1 MQYQIFVQSQ
11 SQQSFLASVVGMSN
25 LTTEGRTE
33 EEAISRAKSALEA
46 QLAKGKF
53 VSVEVDTKNEP
64 YLSLPSM
71 KYAGIFAN
79 DSSFDDFMEKLKLI
93 RQEANLERVRP
104 LSDTFSNQR
113 NSYPIYLLSNSLKD
127 YDLN

>member
-53 VSVEVDTKNEP
+53 VNVEVDTKNEP
-64 YLSLPSM
+64 YLSLASM
-71 KYAGIFAN
+71 KYAGILAN
-79 DSSFDDFMEKLKLI
+79 DSSFDDFMEKLKHI
-93 RQEANLERVRP
+93 RQEANLEV
-104 LSDTFSNQR
+104 D
-113 NSYPIYLLSNSLKD
+113 D
-127 YDLN
+127 

>member
-33 EEAISRAKSALEA
+33 EEAISKAKSALED

-53 VSVEVDTKNEP
+53 VNVEVDTKNEP
-64 YLSLPSM
+64 YLSLTSL

-79 DSSFDDFMEKLKLI
+79 DSNFDDFMEKLRLI
-93 RQEANLERVRP
+93 RQEANLEVAE
-104 LSDTFSNQR
+104 
-113 NSYPIYLLSNSLKD
+113 
-127 YDLN
+127 